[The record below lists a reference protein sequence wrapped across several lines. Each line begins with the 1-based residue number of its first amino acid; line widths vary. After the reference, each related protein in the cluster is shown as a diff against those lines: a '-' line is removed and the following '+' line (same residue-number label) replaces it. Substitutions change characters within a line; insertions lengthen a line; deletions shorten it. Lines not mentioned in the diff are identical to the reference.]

1 VSEHRERL
9 RRARN
14 EEGAQ
19 ASNKYSGRTDVH
31 CSLHA
36 DATAVLTAYQP
47 NSTDQVRLRADYLAH
62 LAAHPDA
69 LLRSCSPA
77 HLTASA
83 AVLDAR
89 AERVLLVLH
98 RKVGLWLQPGGHC
111 EPSDI
116 SLAKAALREATEE
129 TGIDGLRF
137 AGGPVHL
144 DRHRAPC
151 GVEHHLDVMF
161 ALVAPDGAMPTVSV
175 ESADV
180 RWFDVTE
187 LPDPTDDAVRAVVR
201 AAGDQVR
208 REPAPQPARP

>member
-1 VSEHRERL
+1 VSEQIDTP
-9 RRARN
+9 
-14 EEGAQ
+14 G
-19 ASNKYSGRTDVH
+19 
-31 CSLHA
+31 SLHA

-47 NSTDQVRLRADYLAH
+47 TSPDQVRLRADYLAH
-62 LAAHPDA
+62 LATHRDA
-69 LLRSCSPA
+69 LLRTCSPA

-111 EPSDI
+111 EPSDV
-116 SLAKAALREATEE
+116 SLARAALREATEE
-129 TGIDGLRF
+129 TGIDGLRLT
-137 AGGPVHL
+137 GGPIRL

-161 ALVAPDGAMPTVSV
+161 ALTAPDGAVPKVGV

-180 RWFDVTE
+180 RWYDVTE
-187 LPDPTDDAVRAVVR
+187 LPEPTDDAVRALVR
-201 AAGDQVR
+201 TAGDRVRPESAAQPVR
-208 REPAPQPARP
+208 R